1 MDMLDMQLTLR
12 CRIMEPLNSEVYE
25 ELKQATPTVKYY
37 FLYHEAKDNDN
48 RNKTDLCINRERD

>member
-1 MDMLDMQLTLR
+1 
-12 CRIMEPLNSEVYE
+12 MEPLDSEVYE